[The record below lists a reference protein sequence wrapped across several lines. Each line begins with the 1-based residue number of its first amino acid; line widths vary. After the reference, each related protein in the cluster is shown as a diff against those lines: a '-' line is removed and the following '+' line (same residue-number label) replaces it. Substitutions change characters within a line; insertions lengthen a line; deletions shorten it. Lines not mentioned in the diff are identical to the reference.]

1 MAFPD
6 SYRMWAD
13 SHVFYQPTPRRISD
27 GDVTAAK
34 LAAWD
39 QRMVHDTPNGSLLL
53 SNSLF
58 DVLRGGKRVPLLHVT
73 HALDR
78 ITERGVLYPS
88 GGCLVGSVYCTPLS
102 RDGDA
107 YRMHNLGAYVLTRE
121 AVLAEA
127 NGHALNRP
135 VPLIIEVDLPR
146 SAYRGVVGVDYLR
159 LGEIHLQI
167 YQHLEYLL
175 ARDERH
181 RLRDTAVGRVR
192 NAMPFLGA
200 CVTRCIQEV
209 GTDSTLFLDWASDT
223 VDHLPILGYL
233 YFEALS
239 EYLMLHSS
247 CPRTVKARASGEF
260 DNWLYKEV
268 LFDTFPGMAGKFD
281 LARFRPTTAGL
292 ATKLARIDP
301 SIDIAHLAGY
311 LADRLA
317 LLVCARL
324 LQPAMHSADWTRLR
338 WEFDELRPY
347 VAPLLGH
354 LIHRELRTFGRY
366 PDFYFY
372 FDQYK
377 ALQVWNYWNHMD
389 IVLPFNAT
397 MPKGEIGVNP
407 AYPSLRT
414 NVYRAELTDCGSLVP
429 AEQLDVTIAPR
440 LIDLRYTLMRARPE
454 TALTLA
460 Q

>member
-1 MAFPD
+1 MDFPD
-6 SYRMWAD
+6 SYRLWAD
-13 SHVFYQPTPRRISD
+13 SHVFYQPGPRRIGD
-27 GDVTAAK
+27 GDFMAAK

-39 QRMVHDTPNGSLLL
+39 HRMIHETPNGSLLT

-58 DVLRGGKRVPLLHVT
+58 DLLRSGQKVSLLHVT
-73 HALDR
+73 HAVDQ
-78 ITERGVLYPS
+78 ITDRGVLYPS
-88 GGCLVGSVYCTPLS
+88 GGCLVGSVYCTPLT
-102 RDGDA
+102 REGDT
-107 YRMHNLGAYVLTRE
+107 YRMHNLGSYVLTRE
-121 AVLAEA
+121 AVLAEE
-127 NGHALNRP
+127 NGHALARP
-135 VPLIIEVDLPR
+135 TPLIIEVELPR

-159 LGEIHLQI
+159 LGEIHLHI

-181 RLRDTAVGRVR
+181 RLRDTIVGRVR

-200 CVTRCIQEV
+200 CVTRCVQEV
-209 GTDSTLFLDWASDT
+209 ATDPSLFLDWLSDT

-239 EYLMLHSS
+239 EYLMLHSTG
-247 CPRTVKARASGEF
+247 PRAGQAKAHGEF
-260 DNWLYKEV
+260 DNWLYKEL

-292 ATKLARIDP
+292 AAKLAAIDP
-301 SIDIAHLAGY
+301 SIDMAHLAAY

-324 LQPAMHSADWTRLR
+324 LHPAMYTADWTRLR
-338 WEFDELRPY
+338 WEFDELRPF

-377 ALQVWNYWNHMD
+377 ALQAWNYWNHMD

-407 AYPSLRT
+407 AYPALRT
-414 NVYRAELTDCGSLVP
+414 TVHRAELTYHGALVP
-429 AEQLDVTIAPR
+429 AERLDVTIAPR
-440 LIDLRYTLMRARPE
+440 LIDLRYTLMRARPDTL
-454 TALTLA
+454 TAA
-460 Q
+460 R